1 MKILKKTLKISGI
14 TFGIIILLM
23 LIISIAAKIF
33 EDDIAKLTIDSLE
46 NEIDAPMSIGK
57 VSLNPVFSF
66 PRLSVEINQFWIG
79 EPQSNNNDTLFF
91 INSLKAGLN
100 SWDLMFGV
108 YTINKVEISGLDFD
122 YIINKNGKTNIDFI
136 TAVFVDTVPDIP
148 ENRSEGKLDFSIDK
162 FKIDNINVNYYDSIK
177 NIASQ
182 IYIPEIDL
190 KLKTKNDVY
199 KAKAEGK
206 FIISNCRFENTPIY
220 KMNSCTVDFDMDY
233 NNKQLDIAKLSIISE
248 GIELD
253 AEGVVNIDATI
264 GANVIVRGH
273 SLDFSILQKYYPEV
287 FTDLYGNSELFKTN
301 MITANI
307 KMNYK
312 DEDADIE
319 SFSLVSDG
327 IKLDLDGKI
336 SLKDTISLD
345 TKINGLAMDLGILK
359 KYIPKKYSAEYG
371 INDIAGSVD
380 ITAAIN
386 GKYSDS
392 TLIPLINASVN
403 LENIV
408 LKSSKYPQIKS
419 LKLIAKLSNGKKT
432 DMSDASIDI
441 TNLDVKSPKSSFNL
455 NGSFSNLTK
464 LEYKFTSNMNIRLEE
479 FARFIPDSVAKYPLG
494 NITASIQTS
503 GILSD
508 KFDDVFIDEILNNT
522 NLSVNLK
529 DVSALLTDSLY
540 LHNINTE
547 FDYSPLL
554 TGDKKIALKK
564 FYLKSEQLNL
574 DIKNSSLI
582 AGLSG
587 KYSDLSKAKL
597 SLESFRLESRNNLIS
612 GKGQFENLDN
622 PDYEINSTIVLNLE
636 ELMPFVPDSLLN
648 NMSGIVR
655 TNLYSKGKINTDSI
669 DSQMYSLIFEN
680 SNFDCI
686 FNNVSLAFP
695 DTIMNI
701 DNLSSILSLKD
712 DILKVDNFNATYN
725 GLKIQMDSTIVK
737 NIYKTIIQNK
747 NEELFVDTRIKLGDI
762 IYDDFKHFMP
772 AESTATEESNI
783 NTSTSDEKQNWTFLI
798 HGKATVSSII
808 VDSTKIEDY
817 NINRLHINDLSA
829 LFKLSDSTYIVDQF
843 KFKAFEGEMNNSI
856 HYKLQEDGSM
866 KVSTHNV
873 IKDMNVRTL
882 LRDFD
887 NFGMDSLIHYN
898 NISGLLSTD
907 LNTFIPYED
916 SLLID
921 QICISG
927 EVSLAKGGVY
937 DYAPAQELS
946 KFTSIKELDN
956 IQFKTLRSNIFM
968 FKNKLYVPR
977 TNIVSN
983 ALDIAAFGM
992 QSMKDNSE
1000 YHLEIHMSNILFG
1013 KSKRRNE
1020 KQEKSGDE
1028 IDKSSLK
1035 KSSRKV
1041 RYETKDGKS
1050 RVAIDSQNS
1059 REEMMNKIRVQEKM
1073 LNFIFLPKNIH
1084 YNTDID

>member
-14 TFGIIILLM
+14 TFGVIILLM

-79 EPQSNNNDTLFF
+79 EPENNNNDTLFY

-100 SWDLMFGV
+100 SWDLMFGA
-108 YTINKVEISGLDFD
+108 YTINKLEISGLDFD

-148 ENRSEGKLDFSIDK
+148 ENRGEGKLDFSIDK
-162 FKIDNINVNYYDSIK
+162 FKIDNININYYDSTK

-199 KAKAEGK
+199 KANARGE
-206 FIISNCRFENTPIY
+206 FIISDSRYENTPLD
-220 KMNSCTVDFDMDY
+220 KMNSCSINFDMDY
-233 NNKQLDIAKLSIISE
+233 KNKQLNIQKLSIVSE
-248 GIELD
+248 GINFD
-253 AEGVVNIDATI
+253 IEGAVNIDNAI
-264 GANVIVRGH
+264 GADVVIRGH
-273 SLDFSILQKYYPEV
+273 GLDFNILQKYYPEI
-287 FTDLYGNSELFKTN
+287 FTEFYGNSELFKTN

-312 DEDADIE
+312 DDNADLE
-319 SFSLVSDG
+319 SFSLISDG

-336 SLKDTISLD
+336 ILKDTISLD
-345 TKINGLAMDLGILK
+345 TKINELALDLGILK

-371 INDIAGSVD
+371 IQEIAGSID

-392 TLIPLINASVN
+392 TLMPMINANVN
-403 LENIV
+403 MGNIV
-408 LKSSKYPQIKS
+408 LKTTKYPQIES
-419 LKLIAKLSNGKKT
+419 LNLIAKLSNGEKI
-432 DMSDASIDI
+432 DMSDATVDI
-441 TNLDVKSPKSSFNL
+441 TNLDVKSPKSSFKL

-464 LEYKFTSNMNIRLEE
+464 LKYKFTSNMDLNLEE
-479 FARFIPDSVAKYPLG
+479 FEKFIPDSLAKYPHG

-503 GILSD
+503 GVLSD
-508 KFDDVFIDEILNNT
+508 KFDDIFIDKILNST

-529 DVSALLTDSLY
+529 NVSALVSDSLY
-540 LHNINTE
+540 LHNISTE
-547 FDYSPLL
+547 IDFSPLL
-554 TGDKKIALKK
+554 TGDKRLALKK

-574 DIKNSSLI
+574 DIKNSSVI
-582 AGLSG
+582 ASLSG
-587 KYSDLSKAKL
+587 KYSDLSKAKF

-612 GKGQFENLDN
+612 GKGVFKNLDN
-622 PDYEINSTIVLNLE
+622 PDYEINSTIVLNLQ

-648 NMSGIVR
+648 SMSGIVR
-655 TNLYSKGKINTDSI
+655 TDVYSKGKINTDSL
-669 DSQMYSLIFEN
+669 DSQMYSIIFEN
-680 SNFDCI
+680 SNFECI
-686 FNNVSLAFP
+686 LNNISLAFP

-701 DNLSSILSLKD
+701 DNFSSRLSLKD

-737 NIYKTIIQNK
+737 NIYKTIIQNT
-747 NEELFVDTRIKLGDI
+747 NEELFVDTRIKIGDI
-762 IYDDFKHFMP
+762 IYDDFKHFMEYETP
-772 AESTATEESNI
+772 SNESATEEPSI
-783 NTSTSDEKQNWTFLI
+783 KQNWTFLI
-798 HGKATVSSII
+798 HGKATVNSII

-817 NINRLHINDLSA
+817 NINRLHINDLST
-829 LFKLSDSTYIVDQF
+829 LFKLTDSAYILDQF

-856 HYKLQEDGSM
+856 HYKLREDGTTS
-866 KVSTHNV
+866 VSTHN
-873 IKDMNVRTL
+873 IISGMNIRTL

-887 NFGMDSLIHYN
+887 NFGMDSLISYK

-907 LNTFIPYED
+907 LNTFIPIED
-916 SLLID
+916 TVIVD
-921 QICISG
+921 RINVSG
-927 EVSLAKGGVY
+927 EIVLEEGGVY
-937 DYAPAQELS
+937 DYEPAEELS
-946 KFTSIKELDN
+946 KFTGLKELDN

-968 FKNKLYVPR
+968 YKNKLYVPR

-992 QSMKDNSE
+992 QSMKDESE
-1000 YHLEIHMSNILFG
+1000 YHLEIMSNILFG
-1013 KSKRRNE
+1013 KSKRRNK
-1020 KQEKSGDE
+1020 KQEESGEE
-1028 IDKSSLK
+1028 IDKSLLK
-1035 KSSRKV
+1035 KNSKKV
-1041 RYETKDGKS
+1041 RYATKNGKS
-1050 RVAIDSQNS
+1050 RIAIDSPGS
-1059 REEMMNKIRVQEKM
+1059 RENMMLKIRLQEKM
-1073 LNFIFLPKNIH
+1073 LNFIFFPKNIH
-1084 YNTDID
+1084 YNTEINNKE